1 MEVPGAMG
9 GQVLEVV
16 EVNMVAGVDL
26 GVVGEVEV
34 ITWVG
39 VAGDM
44 VMVCRVD
51 LEILVVVVVVVLGGL
66 GTEIIESETQTQS

>member
-1 MEVPGAMG
+1 MEVQEVTG
-9 GQVLEVV
+9 GQVMEVV

-34 ITWVG
+34 IIWVG

-51 LEILVVVVVVVLGGL
+51 LEILVVVVVGGL

>member
-1 MEVPGAMG
+1 MEAPGAMG
-9 GQVLEVV
+9 GQDMEVV

-26 GVVGEVEV
+26 GAVGEVEV
-34 ITWVG
+34 IIWVG

-44 VMVCRVD
+44 VMVCRVG
-51 LEILVVVVVVVLGGL
+51 LEILVVVVVVVGGL

>member
-9 GQVLEVV
+9 GQVMEVV

-34 ITWVG
+34 IIWVG
-39 VAGDM
+39 VAGDL
-44 VMVCRVD
+44 VMVCRVG
-51 LEILVVVVVVVLGGL
+51 LEILVVVVVGL
-66 GTEIIESETQTQS
+66 GTEIIETETQTQS